1 VTSRP
6 CPVCGTEAKFAR
18 LFLEKN
24 FDSSKLSPLSFA
36 SRKTPEFMCHRLV
49 RCPRCDLVYADQPL
63 DQDVLANAYHASDFD
78 SAEEAN
84 DAADSYVEAL
94 RPLLATLRSKESVL
108 EIGAGTG
115 AFLEK
120 LLPCGFTRLVG
131 VEPSP
136 AAIAAAPQSRRAWLK
151 ESIFREQDFAPGS
164 FDLICCFMTLEHVRD
179 PGLLAQSVARLLKPG
194 GAFAAVV
201 HDHRSLVNRLLGKR
215 SPIIDIEHMQLF
227 SRASMAHLFESAGLE
242 QVSMASFR
250 NRYALRYWLRLM
262 PLSPALKKRLD
273 ALIDRWRV
281 AGTKIGLNVGNMMCH
296 GFRPD
301 R

>member
-1 VTSRP
+1 MSRP
-6 CPVCGTEAKFAR
+6 CPVCGTEAKFA
-18 LFLEKN
+18 LAYLERN

-49 RCPRCDLVYADQPL
+49 RCPHCDLVYADEPL
-63 DQDVLANAYHASDFD
+63 DQDVLARAYHASDFD
-78 SAEEAN
+78 SPEEAN

-94 RPLLATLRSKESVL
+94 RPVLAIMGSKESVL

-120 LLPCGFTRLVG
+120 LLPFGFTRLVG
-131 VEPSP
+131 IEPSP
-136 AAIAAAPQSRRAWLK
+136 AAIAAAPANRRAWLR
-151 ESIFREQDFAPGS
+151 ESIFSEHDHQPES

-179 PGLLAQSVARLLKPG
+179 PGLLARSVARLLKPG
-194 GAFAAVV
+194 GVFAAVV
-201 HDHRSLVNRLLGKR
+201 HDHRGLVNRALGKR

-227 SRASMAHLFESAGLE
+227 SRPAVEHLFKSAGLE
-242 QVSMASFR
+242 RTSITSFR

-262 PLSPALKKRLD
+262 PLSAALKKRLD
-273 ALIDRWRV
+273 ARLEKWGI
-281 AGTKIGLNVGNMMCH
+281 AGTKFGLNVGNMMCH
-296 GFRPD
+296 GFRQD